1 MTGVAGV
8 MALVL
13 AEAMAGATA
22 FLWVGPLWSEVK
34 PGFFKLLGAI
44 LTVLAV
50 LTWLSVEAGVGLGW
64 WKWVGQEGDVLSL
77 ERFGASA
84 PGTTV
89 LEKLGFTTENV
100 VARAQA
106 LLRKRQRVG

>member
-13 AEAMAGATA
+13 AEAVAGATV
-22 FLWVGPLWSEVK
+22 FLWVGPLWTEVK

-50 LTWLSVEAGVGLGW
+50 LTWLSVEAAVVGAVP
-64 WKWVGQEGDVLSL
+64 VGRRPPGDDGGRQRRDGAVD
-77 ERFGASA
+77 RAAVPPAAGGRPRASA
-84 PGTTV
+84 G
-89 LEKLGFTTENV
+89 
-100 VARAQA
+100 
-106 LLRKRQRVG
+106 